1 MTLKDN
7 KIKQEVYC
15 KYKRSRRSTHIYIDT
30 EKN

>member
-15 KYKRSRRSTHIYIDT
+15 KYKRSRSTRIYIDT